1 MRIDSVD
8 PFLTYSYLLVRIR
21 TDTGLTG
28 WGQPCYFPDS
38 LAAERVV
45 TRLRDYLVGKD
56 PLEIERHWMHM
67 FRSSAFRTSEVMAA
81 ISAIDIALWDIAGKH
96 FEAPIYQLL
105 GGKQRDK
112 VRLHYLMDDPHRPS
126 ATVDDLVEKA
136 QEAVREGFTAVK
148 GDMLPLDYAHL
159 SFSRLVEEVVK
170 RVGAVRETIGPDIDL
185 GLELHRKL
193 VPSEAIVLAQ
203 HLEPFRLLFYEDP
216 IVPNSVD
223 AQVQVTRNIRIPV
236 AYGERCLNIFDF
248 RDLLTRDG
256 VHYLRPDV
264 GTVGG
269 ISQFKKIA
277 TLGEAFHVGIVPH
290 NFISPLLTAATTQ
303 VDMAIS
309 NWTMQE
315 HTLVDEEPPRSE
327 MLKTTLKREGGY
339 MIPPEAPGLGVELN
353 EEFLTKY
360 PFEPMKPEVPLH
372 LDGSVA
378 IH

>member
-1 MRIDSVD
+1 MRIESVD
-8 PFLTYSYLLVRIR
+8 SFLAYTYLLVRIR

-38 LAAERVV
+38 AAAERVV
-45 TRLRDYLVGKD
+45 TRLRDYLVGKN

-67 FRSSAFRTSEVMAA
+67 FRSSAFRTSDVMAA
-81 ISAIDIALWDIAGKH
+81 VSAIDIALWDIAGKH
-96 FEAPIYQLL
+96 FEVPIYQLL
-105 GGKQRDK
+105 GGRQRDK
-112 VRLHYLMDDPHRPS
+112 VRLHYLMDNPNRPN
-126 ATVDDLVEKA
+126 ATVDDFVEKA

-170 RVGAVRETIGPDIDL
+170 RVGAVRETIGPDLDL
-185 GLELHRKL
+185 GIELHRKL

-277 TLGEAFHVGIVPH
+277 TLGEAFHAGIVPH

-315 HTLVDEEPPRSE
+315 HTLVDEEPPASE
-327 MLKTTLKREGGY
+327 MLKTPLKREGGY
-339 MIPPEAPGLGVELN
+339 MVPPEAPGLGVELD
-353 EEFLTKY
+353 EEFLTRY
-360 PFEPMKPEVPLH
+360 PFEPMTPIVPLH

>member
-1 MRIDSVD
+1 MKIESVE
-8 PFLTYSYLLVRIR
+8 PFLAHTYLLVRIR

-28 WGQPCYFPDS
+28 WGQPCYFPDLS
-38 LAAERVV
+38 AAEQVV
-45 TRLRDYLVGKD
+45 IRLRDYLVGKN

-67 FRSSAFRTSEVMAA
+67 FRSSAFRTSDVMAA

-96 FEAPIYQLL
+96 FEVPTYQLL

-112 VRLHYLMDDPHRPS
+112 VRLHYLMDTPNRPS
-126 ATVDDLVEKA
+126 ETVDELVEKA
-136 QEAVREGFTAVK
+136 QEAVKEGFTAVK
-148 GDMLPLDYAHL
+148 GDMLPLNYAHL
-159 SFSRLVEEVVK
+159 SFSGLVEEVVK
-170 RVGAVRETIGPDIDL
+170 RVSAVRETIGLDIDL
-185 GLELHRKL
+185 GIEIHRKL
-193 VPSEAIVLAQ
+193 VPGQAIALAQ
-203 HLEPFRLLFYEDP
+203 HLEPFRLMFYEDP

-223 AQVQVTRNIRIPV
+223 AQVQVAKNIRIPV

-256 VHYLRPDV
+256 VHYLRADV

-269 ISQFKKIA
+269 ISQYKKIA
-277 TLGEAFHVGIVPH
+277 TLGEAFHAGMVPH

-309 NWTMQE
+309 NWTLQE
-315 HTLVDEEPPRSE
+315 HTLVDEQPPNSE
-327 MLKTTLKREGGY
+327 LLTTPLKREGGY
-339 MIPPEAPGLGVELN
+339 MIPPEAPGLGVEVN

-360 PFEPMKPEVPLH
+360 PFEPWKPQVPLG